1 MVLATGSRPS
11 SMGFTTHMGYLT
23 LPFAVI
29 DENCWSYKNR
39 HYRNSIGMALC
50 TIRFAYYNRLETTYQ
65 RRHLMEF
72 NKEFD
77 ASGLACPLPIVKTKK
92 ALADMTPGHV
102 LRVISTDPG
111 SVCDM
116 AAFAEQT
123 GNTLLEQ
130 ANENSKFVFYLKK
143 A

>member
-1 MVLATGSRPS
+1 LIETALGVHGQ
-11 SMGFTTHMGYLT
+11 F
-23 LPFAVI
+23 FVI
-29 DENCWSYKNR
+29 TKSNGGETPKMEKN
-39 HYRNSIGMALC
+39 MD
-50 TIRFAYYNRLETTYQ
+50 
-65 RRHLMEF
+65 F

-92 ALADMTPGHV
+92 ALTDMTPGQV

-130 ANENSKFVFYLKK
+130 GSENSKFVFYLKK

>member
-1 MVLATGSRPS
+1 MN
-11 SMGFTTHMGYLT
+11 F
-23 LPFAVI
+23 
-29 DENCWSYKNR
+29 D
-39 HYRNSIGMALC
+39 
-50 TIRFAYYNRLETTYQ
+50 
-65 RRHLMEF
+65 
-72 NKEFD
+72 KEYD

-92 ALADMTPGHV
+92 ALAELTSGQV
-102 LRVISTDPG
+102 LRVLATDPG

-130 ANENSKFVFYLKK
+130 GSEGGKYVFFLRK

>member
-1 MVLATGSRPS
+1 MN
-11 SMGFTTHMGYLT
+11 F
-23 LPFAVI
+23 
-29 DENCWSYKNR
+29 D
-39 HYRNSIGMALC
+39 
-50 TIRFAYYNRLETTYQ
+50 
-65 RRHLMEF
+65 
-72 NKEFD
+72 KEFD

-92 ALADMTPGHV
+92 ALTDMAPGQV
-102 LRVISTDPG
+102 LRVVSTDPG

-130 ANENSKFVFYLKK
+130 GTENKKYVFFLKK

>member
-1 MVLATGSRPS
+1 MN
-11 SMGFTTHMGYLT
+11 F
-23 LPFAVI
+23 
-29 DENCWSYKNR
+29 D
-39 HYRNSIGMALC
+39 
-50 TIRFAYYNRLETTYQ
+50 
-65 RRHLMEF
+65 
-72 NKEFD
+72 KEFD

-92 ALADMTPGHV
+92 ALNDMAPGQV
-102 LRVISTDPG
+102 LRVIATDPG

-130 ANENSKFVFYLKK
+130 STEDKKYVFFLKTK